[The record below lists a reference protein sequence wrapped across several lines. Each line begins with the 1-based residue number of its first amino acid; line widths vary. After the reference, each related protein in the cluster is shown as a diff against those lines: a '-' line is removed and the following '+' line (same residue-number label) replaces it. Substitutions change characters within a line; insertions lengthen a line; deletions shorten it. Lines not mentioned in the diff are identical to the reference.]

1 MGNKQSKGLYDAI
14 EKTNNP
20 DLAPTFELS
29 METLS
34 QTAILDHWN
43 KSIISKILKSS
54 EIQDFEKNSFLN
66 LPLNQTA
73 EEYEGKKKKYKDFLY
88 KSLLVA
94 GHEQQL
100 HVGSVVQTLE
110 EAPTIKLSSSYSY
123 THSNVSTFICSLLL
137 MRQAAQ
143 RRTLSAP
150 FETRLANYLLKDKAI
165 APDPDISGVSASL
178 KLTSFLL
185 DPKRILAEPQL
196 LSQALRVFRDIPPL
210 SLYGWTREALILDR
224 AIDQIKACLK
234 FFIEDSTNANKE
246 LIPNAILALCH
257 VGLSRG
263 SLEDILLAIYFAE
276 KKTPTFSSTALHE
289 IIERLIFLPEDLH
302 FSQGELVDLDT
313 NGIREK
319 IPFEKLYIQ
328 STPEA
333 SKESNSGLSSA
344 TDGNYVYLYTKKYGI
359 QTISCGKG
367 KMKGQLLNTVAP
379 TENIGEL
386 KLVCLNKILYGFSNS
401 RFFQIDPKSGEMKEI
416 ELPNVLSFS
425 RGFVVTNSKD
435 KIALYIATKGPIEK
449 DTCSAEVFIYDN
461 EQKTIS
467 MKYQIEHNIMDVHH
481 IILNDDIILLV
492 GCKKYEVFDLK
503 NSSQLFTGDS
513 SLLKVSTICLDP
525 ITKEFNMIYLLE
537 EKDGLQFARLK
548 PMHLTQQTS
557 SFEDENIKKLKESLQ
572 LDKNAKILK
581 QKKQVAAFLGFYG
594 YGSED
599 ENEKKAVSENA
610 SEKWNTIVSI
620 LASRARLCE
629 GLFTSANIE
638 KPEEALQILKSP
650 LGVHLTSNCI
660 EIQIDL
666 IEAFTDKAI
675 ANCPDMSLVIS
686 SLTSLLIILN
696 AHITSLRVCE
706 ISFEECAGQNK
717 SQSFIKRIQSKL
729 ILIKQTKWNVE
740 KELLSKFLQSNE
752 KLLESITTLL
762 LNDEEQAASRLKETM
777 NEIISLH
784 FREDL
789 QTKMG
794 CILQWISSNN
804 AQEFIAQKFLEKDSK
819 CIALVGQFFSVEE
832 VYLSS
837 KIEDYFNGKSRSIVE
852 TLQIAKDELGIAFRK
867 ILEKLFAI
875 VSQKLRE
882 KDLDCQDAVI
892 KCLYPIVLN
901 HLYFLIY

>member
-14 EKTNNP
+14 EKTSNP

-29 METLS
+29 MGTLS
-34 QTAILDHWN
+34 QTAILEHWN
-43 KSIISKILKSS
+43 KSIIAKILKST

-73 EEYEGKKKKYKDFLY
+73 EEYEGKKKKYKEFLY

-94 GHEQQL
+94 GHEQQ
-100 HVGSVVQTLE
+100 HHAGSIVQTLE
-110 EAPTIKLSSSYSY
+110 EAPTIKISSSYSY

-137 MRQAAQ
+137 MRQASQ
-143 RRTLSAP
+143 RRSLSAP

-234 FFIEDSTNANKE
+234 FFIEDSSNTNKD

-263 SLEDILLAIYFAE
+263 SLEDILLAVHFAE
-276 KKTPTFSSTALHE
+276 KKSPVFSSASLQE
-289 IIERLIFLPEDLH
+289 IIERLINLPEDLH

-328 STPEA
+328 STPDA
-333 SKESNSGLSSA
+333 SKEPNTGLSSA
-344 TDGNYVYLYTKKYGI
+344 TDGNFVYLYTKKYGI
-359 QTISCGKG
+359 QTLSCGKG
-367 KMKGQLLNTVAP
+367 KMKGQLLSTVPPAE
-379 TENIGEL
+379 TVGEL
-386 KLVCLNKILYGFSNS
+386 KLVCMNKRLYGFSNN
-401 RFFQIDPKSGEMKEI
+401 RLFQIDPKTGEMKEI
-416 ELPNVLSFS
+416 EIPSVLSFS
-425 RGFVVTNSKD
+425 RGFVVTNTKD
-435 KIALYIATKGPIEK
+435 KLVFYVATKEPVEK
-449 DTCSAEVFIYDN
+449 DTCTADILFYDHDL
-461 EQKTIS
+461 KAITT
-467 MKYQIEHNIMDVHH
+467 KYQIEHNIIDAHH
-481 IILNDDIILLV
+481 IIVNDDIILLV
-492 GCKKYEVFDLK
+492 GCKKYEVYDLK
-503 NSSQLFTGDS
+503 KSAQVYTGES

-525 ITKEFNMIYLLE
+525 TTKEFNMVYILE
-537 EKDGLQFARLK
+537 EKEGMQFARLK

-572 LDKNAKILK
+572 LDKKEKILK

-594 YGSED
+594 YEAEE
-599 ENEKKAVSENA
+599 ENGKKVESENTT
-610 SEKWNTIVSI
+610 EKWNTIVSI

-666 IEAFTDKAI
+666 IEAYTEKAI
-675 ANCPDMSLVIS
+675 ANCSNMKSVIS

-696 AHITSLRVCE
+696 AHISSLRVCE

-729 ILIKQTKWNVE
+729 ILIKQTKWNIE
-740 KELLSKFLQSNE
+740 KELLSKFMQSNE

-762 LNDEEQAASRLKETM
+762 LNDEEQAATRLKETM
-777 NEIISLH
+777 NEIISLKIC
-784 FREDL
+784 EDFQSKL
-789 QTKMG
+789 S
-794 CILQWISSNN
+794 CILKWISSNN
-804 AQEFIAQKFLEKDSK
+804 AQEFIAQKFLEKDQRS
-819 CIALVGQFFSVEE
+819 IDLVGQFFCVEE
-832 VYLSS
+832 VYLSR
-837 KIEDYFNGKSRSIVE
+837 KIEEYFNGNSKSIVE
-852 TLQIAKDELGIAFRK
+852 TLQMSKDELGIAFRK

-875 VSQKLRE
+875 VSQKLRDKE
-882 KDLDCQDAVI
+882 VDCQDAII
-892 KCLYPIVLN
+892 KCLYPIVFK
-901 HLYFLIY
+901 HL